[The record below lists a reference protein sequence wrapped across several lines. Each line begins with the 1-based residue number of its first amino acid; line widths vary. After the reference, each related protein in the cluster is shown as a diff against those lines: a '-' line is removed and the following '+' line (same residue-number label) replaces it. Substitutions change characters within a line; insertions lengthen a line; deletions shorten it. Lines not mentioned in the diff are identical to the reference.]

1 MTWSWMLIGQQS
13 KSTILYYIISYDCN
27 NNIVRRLLLKN
38 FTYYD
43 GIIVQCGTDCF
54 INIVLF
60 FTIILGLMCASCVM
74 LCVGHYNIISL
85 LLF

>member
-1 MTWSWMLIGQQS
+1 MLIGQQS

-38 FTYYD
+38 FTYD

-74 LCVGHYNIISL
+74 LCVGHYNIILL